1 MAYKAA
7 NLRLF
12 AVPLAAALLP
22 PSASFADD
30 QQDKIF
36 ATSQRLRKGFKFAEL
51 KAGKPRVD
59 KVECYRPKEHYGR
72 FGRDGYPVARVV
84 SVEIDAGK
92 DAVMAAWMD
101 AERRQGWDPNVHRIV
116 VRPSPD
122 GPVTQTYARSPLPYL
137 VPARDYCTRTYHSSG
152 ALIGVDDFTAS
163 ALVHVDAYDA
173 CPASWLSVYV
183 RGRLNAILLLQPLA
197 PARTRATYVVESDP
211 GGWGFLA
218 PAVAN
223 VFHGDAAALT
233 LAGLKR
239 AAERVDAGDEDGLT
253 VEQVC
258 VCVAIAGAAAVRCYR
273 YHAHSGAFF
282 CRWRGGGSRSGSR
295 TRSGSGGGRPSWR
308 SVGLVTNDVTFSSHH
323 VSHGRPLSFPS
334 RRGRTP
340 GRPGRTCKPRWPC
353 WRPS

>member
-1 MAYKAA
+1 MARKAA

-12 AVPLAAALLP
+12 AVPLAAALLS
-22 PSASFADD
+22 PSASSADD

-36 ATSQRLRKGFKFAEL
+36 ATSQRLRKGFAFAEL
-51 KAGKPRVD
+51 KAGKPRAD
-59 KVECYRPKEHYGR
+59 KVECYRPKEYYGR

-101 AERRQGWDPNVHRIV
+101 AERRRGWDPNVHRIV

-163 ALVHVDAYDA
+163 AVVHVDAADA

-258 VCVAIAGAAAVRCYR
+258 VLPMLELLLLFVATGTTL
-273 YHAHSGAFF
+273 
-282 CRWRGGGSRSGSR
+282 
-295 TRSGSGGGRPSWR
+295 TRARF
-308 SVGLVTNDVTFSSHH
+308 L
-323 VSHGRPLSFPS
+323 
-334 RRGRTP
+334 
-340 GRPGRTCKPRWPC
+340 
-353 WRPS
+353 